1 MAEDLT
7 DAELAAEELGEGEQP
22 QSGEDAQRDLDDL
35 TVLQEGEDGLGD
47 AEVQTGADDTLEWE
61 EPAASQSLSTIHAG
75 SQQTDAEIFANL
87 VPEGEVIIEREEIVR
102 PEEEIILNTD
112 EIEAA
117 TPEAAVPSGPD
128 LIVPQEVDNGLQQGL
143 DLSLGQETV
152 LPPVDDVPQPEAAIA
167 AEAAAAEEEAA
178 AQAAAEEEA
187 VLLTD
192 PLPPVP
198 PGTPVPPIPTPAPE
212 EEPEIVVDTREFETR
227 DSAGDED
234 NAIALNIDPGS
245 AAEITVAGVPAGAS
259 LSAGVDNGDGTWT
272 VEAVDVTSLT
282 ITPPVDDA
290 SDFALDVT
298 ANGVTQSVD
307 VGVNAIADAPSATAN
322 DVTGSEDTTIALDLS
337 SALSDTDGSENLSI
351 NLTGLPA
358 GSSLSAGTEN
368 VDGSWTLDSG
378 DLAGLTLTPPANFD
392 GVMDLSLAA
401 TSTETAVAGENTADD
416 TATTTVDFQVTVD
429 GVLDVTAAAGDEDT
443 AIALTIDPGEASIVT
458 VSDVPTGAVL
468 SAGTDNGD
476 GTWTLAASDV
486 NGLTVTPPDS
496 SDADFTLS
504 VAADGVSS
512 TLDVSVNAV
521 ADAPTV
527 TASNLTGTEDTF
539 VSLDNIAANLG
550 DLDGSESLSITLSD
564 IPDGAVLQSGGVD
577 LTITNGSVTVTPEQ
591 LTTLQFQ
598 APPGDSG
605 QYQLSVTA
613 TATESPTN
621 AATDDASD
629 NIATTTTTFT
639 IDVDAAMDVVDAT
652 GLEDTAIALTI
663 DPGDAT
669 NVTISDVPDGATLS
683 AGTEVAPG
691 VWVVTS
697 GDLSGLTITPP
708 ADSADDFALT
718 VNNGIDDPA
727 SLGVTVGV
735 VADAPAADGVDV
747 TGGEDTA
754 IPLNLTANASADTD
768 GSETLSITI
777 SGVPDGATLSSGS
790 DNGDGSWSVPTA
802 DLGTLTLTPPL
813 NFNGTFDLS
822 INATSTDVDADV
834 GGGTDTATSSDIFSV
849 TVNPDNTFEVT
860 PVTGDEDTAIPIDID
875 PGDATSVTI
884 SGVPDGA
891 VLSSGVVQSDGTV
904 IVDAA
909 DLAGLTI
916 TPPTDDADDFNL
928 TVANG
933 IDTPVQLGVT
943 VNAVAD
949 APTATA
955 ADVTGGEDTAIQ
967 LDLTSALTDVDGSES
982 LSITLSNVPDGS
994 QFSVG
999 TDNGDGTW
1007 SFDPADLAG
1016 LTFTPPLNMEGD
1028 INLSLNAT
1036 STEAAVTGENL
1047 TDDTAATSVDFTVT
1061 VTPDGVFEVTPV
1073 TGDEDTAIG
1082 LEIDPAGAS
1091 EVTIANIPDG
1101 ATLTYVDSNGDVQSI
1116 DVTAG
1121 SATLTPLQLNGLAV
1135 TPQENSDADFTLSVT
1150 AGAETLDLA
1159 VTVDAV
1165 ADAPGATAGN
1175 VAGDEDTAIALDLGA
1190 SASLDVDGSETLSVT
1205 ISGVPDGSVLSAG
1218 VDNGDGT
1225 WSIDPADVASLSITP
1240 PTDYSGTM
1248 NLAITSTSTEAE
1260 NGDTATTT
1268 ENFTVAVGN
1277 VADVTAAAGD
1287 EDTAIALTIDPGDAT
1302 SVIISGVPDGATLS
1316 AGTITGYDT
1325 DGNATY
1331 EVSAADLPGLT
1342 FLPPA
1347 DSDQDYTGDN
1357 ALQVTADG
1365 VTIPLD
1371 VTVNA
1376 VADDPTVSATD
1387 VAGTEDTYIALDNIA
1402 AGLGDLDGS
1411 ESLSISLDNI
1421 PTGSVLRSGGVEI
1434 DITNG
1439 SANLTSDQLST
1450 LEILPPADF
1459 DGQFDLAVTGTATET
1474 PTEPGTDDLTDN
1486 VATTTTTFTVDV
1498 AGVMDVTAAAGDEDN
1513 AIPLTID
1520 PGEALSITIADV
1532 PAGATL
1538 SAGVEN
1544 ADGTWTVDATD
1555 LETLSITPPTDDA
1568 DDFTLSVTADGV
1580 TAPLDVTV
1588 NAIADAPTV
1597 TGSSVTGYED
1607 TTIPLDISPALSD
1620 IDGSES
1626 LSMGLDFVGMPD
1638 GATLVYTV
1646 GGETVEVPIT
1656 YTTQPDGTS
1665 VGHVDIAVDATD
1677 PLMPDSYTDLVS
1689 AVENLVITPPQDFYG
1704 DITVEATATST
1715 EDTVAG
1721 ENTADDTAST
1731 TQSFGLTVRP
1741 VADDPIISTAAAS
1754 GDEDTA
1760 IALNIDTGMETGSQE
1775 TVETVTIGG
1784 VPDGAVLS
1792 AGVDNGDGTWTITVD
1807 PNDPNQPNTAAD
1819 LDAAVDDLTITPPQ
1833 DYFGTFSMTVTAT
1846 SSDGGVSVGGF
1857 AVNVSDVPDLVVADD
1872 TATTSEN
1879 ASINIDVLANDSSD
1893 SGTLSVTD
1901 ASVAADS
1908 GTVSINQDGTVA
1920 FDPGTDFD
1928 SLAPGETQDV
1938 TITYTVSDGQGG
1950 TDTATAT
1957 VTVTG
1962 SNDGPVAVDDT
1973 AATSESA
1980 SINIDVLAN
1989 DSDVD
1994 GGTLSVTDASVAAD
2008 SGTVSINQ
2016 DGTVAFDP
2024 GSDFDSLAP
2033 GETQDVTITYT
2044 VSDGQGGTDTA
2055 TATVTVTGSNDGP
2068 VAVDDTATT
2077 SEDASITF
2085 TASDLLSND
2094 SDVDGGTLSI
2104 SLFDQP
2110 DNGTITDNGDGTY
2123 TFEPDANWS
2132 GDTDF
2137 SYTVSDGQGGTD
2149 TATVSITVNGVADA
2163 PTLSVSDVTGEENT
2177 PIELD
2182 ISSALTDTD
2191 GSETLSISLSD
2202 IPDGAVLTSGGQTV
2216 TVTGGSATLTASQLT
2231 DLTITPPE
2239 DSDTDFT
2246 LSVTSTS
2253 TEANGDTATNTGTI
2267 DVTVDNADDTAEG
2280 SNVTATDAIGV
2291 EDTAIALDIDVTQLD
2306 TDGSESLSISLS
2318 DIPDGATL
2326 MSGGVAITVTNGT
2339 AEISEDQLSD
2349 LTVTPPENSNEDF
2362 AVTVTAT
2369 TTEANGGATSTTTA
2383 TLDVSVTGDADA
2395 PILSASLGDAEFV
2408 DGAVEVDGSTQT
2420 GGSHEDMIAGGAGGD
2435 TLSGGGEEDWIAG
2448 GAGDDVIDGG
2458 SSDDRLFGGDGD
2470 DTVDG
2475 GTGNDFLDGGAG
2487 DDVLEGGS
2495 GNDVFMVGAGQGNDV
2510 VHGESGSKDTIVV
2523 TNDDGTIAGPD
2534 DFTINLTSGSYE
2546 QHGDYMQFSSNAE
2559 GTITMADGTEVSFDG
2574 IERIDWSGD
2583 AGQYGN
2589 KTVIMADE
2597 VGDTITGDGDEE
2609 RIIGSDGN
2617 DIINAGSDEDVVS
2630 GGGGDDIIDGGKD
2643 EDMLMGDAG
2652 DDTIDGGSGA
2662 DMIIGGEGDDIIE
2675 GGEGSDTAVYSGPRE
2690 QYVITENADG
2700 SFTVTDR
2707 VMGRDGADTVIN
2719 VESFQFSGTTYSSSE
2734 LMDSNPDDTS
2744 ALGESSLTFS
2754 LDISSV
2760 LSDTDG
2766 SESLSISV
2774 DGLPDG
2780 AILSAGT
2787 QNTDGSW
2794 SLDVGDLTGLSIT
2807 VPASSNG
2814 DYTVA
2819 VTSTATEN
2827 DGDTSAVTQ
2836 NLSMSIDTEAAT
2848 PSLSVTAASGN
2859 EDTAIALDITSAL
2872 TDTDGS
2878 ESLSITLSDIPD
2890 GASLMVG
2897 GQEITVTNGSADLT
2911 PDQLTDLTVT
2921 PPENS
2926 NEDFTLTVTSTSTES
2941 LTGETSSSTST
2952 IDVDVMGVADEPSLT
2967 FSIGEG
2973 TENGAGITPVS
2984 YWQLD
2989 ETSGSATLTDA
3000 VGDNDGTPHNNL
3012 RDMNDDAQ
3020 FGTGA
3025 GFKGGGSHTRD
3036 QEYIEVDND
3045 PSLKPANGSLTIW
3058 FNADDTDSRRTLA
3071 SSDSSGNDDGGHFG
3085 LFIKDDKLELRMQ
3098 GDNDEGQTTISGGDV
3113 GENEWNQVTV
3123 TWGDEGATIFLNG
3136 EEVASDPDWTR
3147 GLEGND
3153 NPWTFGA
3160 NQWSS
3165 GDDTANNLRDF
3176 FDGEMDDIA
3185 IFDQQ
3190 LTPDQVSDLYDSGV
3204 QDFMDSGDE
3213 PTTTTYPLS
3222 VDTGLSDTDG
3232 SETLSIT
3239 LSDIPDGAS
3248 LTYTDADGNDQDVT
3262 ITEGSA
3268 DLTADQLAGLNI
3280 TVPTG
3285 SGDFALTVTSTA
3297 TEDDGSTNSVTAVA
3311 GVDAD
3316 SSDASV
3322 VELGD
3327 TGETY
3332 DSTDDG
3338 DVDETVLGGDGDD
3351 TISSGDGDD
3360 TLSGGAGDDTLDSG
3374 SGNDDAYGGDGN
3386 DLFVFGAGDGSDY
3399 FDGGNGW
3406 SDTVQVEGVDGGPG
3420 GDSGWAMQV
3429 DGDTGF
3435 TETEGGLT
3443 FDAEASGSI
3452 TLSDGSELTFEN
3464 VEKLEW

>member
-1920 FDPGTDFD
+1920 FDPG
-1928 SLAPGETQDV
+1928 
-1938 TITYTVSDGQGG
+1938 
-1950 TDTATAT
+1950 
-1957 VTVTG
+1957 
-1962 SNDGPVAVDDT
+1962 
-1973 AATSESA
+1973 
-1980 SINIDVLAN
+1980 
-1989 DSDVD
+1989 
-1994 GGTLSVTDASVAAD
+1994 
-2008 SGTVSINQ
+2008 
-2016 DGTVAFDP
+2016 
-2024 GSDFDSLAP
+2024 SDFDSLAP